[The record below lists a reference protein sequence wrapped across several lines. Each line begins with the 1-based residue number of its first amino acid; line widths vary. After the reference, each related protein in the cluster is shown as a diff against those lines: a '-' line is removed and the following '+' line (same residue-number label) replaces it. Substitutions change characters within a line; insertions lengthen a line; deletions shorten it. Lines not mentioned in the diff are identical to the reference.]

1 MNLLADAAMLVKLIK
16 RISNE
21 ARRAEKPVE
30 VCFGIVQSV
39 SPLQILVDQ
48 KLLLEAEQLVLSRDV
63 TEYQIDI
70 TTLSWLTENRSGG
83 GGDAAFASHNH
94 DIIGRKSII
103 VHNALIVGDKVILI
117 REQGGQRYIVIDR
130 VGKIS

>member
-1 MNLLADAAMLVKLIK
+1 MLADAAMLVKLIK

-103 VHNALIVGDKVILI
+103 VHNALIVGDKVILM

>member
-1 MNLLADAAMLVKLIK
+1 MADAATLVTLIK

-21 ARRAEKPVE
+21 ARDAEKPVE
-30 VCFGIVQSV
+30 ICFGKVQSI

-48 KLLLEAEQLVLSRDV
+48 KLLLEAEQLVLARNV

-94 DIIGRKSII
+94 DIVGRKSII
-103 VHNALIVGDKVILI
+103 VHNALIVGDEVILI

-130 VGKIS
+130 VGKTS

>member
-1 MNLLADAAMLVKLIK
+1 MLANGAELVKLIK
-16 RISNE
+16 RISDDAHN
-21 ARRAEKPVE
+21 ATKPVE
-30 VCFGIVQSV
+30 VCFGKVQSIA
-39 SPLQILVDQ
+39 PLQILVDQ
-48 KLLLEAEQLVLSRDV
+48 KLLLEAEQLILSRDV

-103 VHNALIVGDKVILI
+103 VHNALIVGDEVILI

-130 VGKIS
+130 VGKMS